1 MFEMCGKD
9 KKKWD
14 ILFLYRKKE
23 RKIDNEI
30 SLLHPF
36 LVNQIYRVNVRDSP
50 NFCPSKVRR
59 LATEECKF
67 TPDKERIICHT
78 LHIGYANVFNV
89 FVLSFNSR

>member
-9 KKKWD
+9 IKK
-14 ILFLYRKKE
+14 YRKKE

-50 NFCPSKVRR
+50 KFCPSKVRR
-59 LATEECKF
+59 LLFTKNLHFATVPELSCAYISCITFSYRKTYISKRF
-67 TPDKERIICHT
+67 T
-78 LHIGYANVFNV
+78 
-89 FVLSFNSR
+89 

>member
-59 LATEECKF
+59 LATE
-67 TPDKERIICHT
+67 
-78 LHIGYANVFNV
+78 
-89 FVLSFNSR
+89 

>member
-59 LATEECKF
+59 LLFTKNLHFATV
-67 TPDKERIICHT
+67 P
-78 LHIGYANVFNV
+78 
-89 FVLSFNSR
+89 VLSCAYISCITFSYRKTYISKRFT

>member
-1 MFEMCGKD
+1 MFEMRGKD

-30 SLLHPF
+30 SLLHQF

-50 NFCPSKVRR
+50 KFCPSKVRR
-59 LATEECKF
+59 LATE
-67 TPDKERIICHT
+67 
-78 LHIGYANVFNV
+78 
-89 FVLSFNSR
+89 

>member
-9 KKKWD
+9 IKKVGYS
-14 ILFLYRKKE
+14 ILYRKKE

-59 LATEECKF
+59 LATE
-67 TPDKERIICHT
+67 
-78 LHIGYANVFNV
+78 
-89 FVLSFNSR
+89 